1 MWFVLQA
8 ERSGFGTR
16 WLGEGGSGGLETS
29 RELWELSGW
38 AAATGKKR
46 RDKSRGAPGRGV
58 QRSLVTREAGATS
71 ISPAASLV
79 KRKHKQDSAGSPWPR
94 ETQSS

>member
-8 ERSGFGTR
+8 ERSGFGMR
-16 WLGEGGSGGLETS
+16 WLGEWGSGGLETS

-38 AAATGKKR
+38 AAATGKER
-46 RDKSRGAPGRGV
+46 RDKSGGAPGTGV
-58 QRSLVTREAGATS
+58 QRSLVTREAGAIS

-79 KRKHKQDSAGSPWPR
+79 KTQDSAGSPWPR
-94 ETQSS
+94 ETHSS